1 MSLDSTTWAALAFVL
16 AALGAGWTYV
26 SFQRR
31 GITAGVRGIAWTLLP
46 VAAWLTGTL
55 ELAGDIVADVGHWAS
70 RLVFSPVVWIGI
82 VLAGISVVLLGAT
95 SLVRRRAV
103 GPAAGGE
110 DAGALAQER
119 TRASR
124 KRPAEVGSRPAPDAG
139 TGLDD
144 DVSEILRK
152 HGIS

>member
-16 AALGAGWTYV
+16 AALGAGWTYL

-46 VAAWLTGTL
+46 IAAWLTGTL
-55 ELAGDIVADVGHWAS
+55 ELAGNIVADVGHWAS
-70 RLVFSPVVWIGI
+70 GLIFSPVVWAGI
-82 VLAGISVVLLGAT
+82 ILAGISVVLFGAT
-95 SLVRRRAV
+95 SVVKRRTIGRGLGASSPGLEEGSAPTNPPRV
-103 GPAAGGE
+103 ESRRTPAH
-110 DAGALAQER
+110 DASGA
-119 TRASR
+119 
-124 KRPAEVGSRPAPDAG
+124 
-139 TGLDD
+139 GLDD